1 MPLQSLA
8 RPFKECCYDRKP
20 QRLLVC
26 LLQLY
31 LPFLALPSARLTPV
45 SRIASES
52 RREPHADVGLRGCV
66 WRHVSIAMSLAFT
79 GPTLRC
85 NDLARAA
92 IRLGF
97 HDAGTWSA
105 RLAAQGQDFGGA
117 DGSIALAGEI
127 TRPENKGLAQ
137 IVTQML
143 AWQKQFGV
151 GMADLIQFGA
161 KHATVT
167 CPFGPRIRAF
177 VGRKDSTKAS
187 PDGLLPDAH
196 ASAQSL
202 IDLFDDKTISAHEL
216 AALVGAHTSSRQ
228 FNFDTTQ
235 AGAPQDSTPG
245 VWDVL
250 FYNQTVQ
257 QNVSS
262 GVLQLPSDIALAAHP
277 SMKDE
282 WAKFSLG
289 GGVGQDHW

>member
-1 MPLQSLA
+1 ML
-8 RPFKECCYDRKP
+8 
-20 QRLLVC
+20 
-26 LLQLY
+26 
-31 LPFLALPSARLTPV
+31 
-45 SRIASES
+45 
-52 RREPHADVGLRGCV
+52 RRGHADNASPGCV
-66 WRHVSIAMSLAFT
+66 WRHISIAMSLAFT

-97 HDAGTWSA
+97 HDAGTWSVK
-105 RLAAQGQDFGGA
+105 LAAQGQDFGGA

-127 TRPENKGLAQ
+127 SRPENKGLET
-137 IVTQML
+137 IVKQMIL
-143 AWQKQFGV
+143 WQKTYGV

-161 KHATVT
+161 NHATVT
-167 CPFGPRIRAF
+167 CPLGPRIRFFA
-177 VGRKDSTKAS
+177 GRKDSTSPA
-187 PDGLLPDAH
+187 PDGLLPDAR

-228 FNFDTTQ
+228 FNFDTTRT
-235 AGAPQDSTPG
+235 GAPQDSTPG

-257 QNVSS
+257 SNAPAQVMRF
-262 GVLQLPSDIALAAHP
+262 PSDVALAAHP
-277 SMKDE
+277 AMSGE